1 MVWNIIKKLFSS
13 EKTQE
18 ISSVELPLT
27 PEIIENLPAAD
38 DVKFYRDSKR
48 LLQRFDEYITA
59 AEIESL
65 QLCEE
70 LDDTLEQQEK
80 VKTQLRTLHSPGSW
94 KERALLLQLDRL
106 TLHGDNTK
114 QRVEIFAQNIKVYLN
129 LISKIQDIKAMRM
142 NGLDEEKIETIWLE
156 FKDTVDEYHK
166 RLSAEE
172 AGFQSEMTTTQ
183 ATESRLKELRDEVLP
198 DEPAEVKAPAT
209 EKIDEVL
216 EKRASRPWPPI
227 TEEEDFEDDEDEGE
241 ELEPM
246 LECS

>member
-1 MVWNIIKKLFSS
+1 MIWKILKKLFSS
-13 EKTQE
+13 EEPELTE
-18 ISSVELPLT
+18 EELPLT
-27 PEIIENLPAAD
+27 PELIENLPAAD

-59 AEIESL
+59 AEMESL

-80 VKTQLRTLHSPGSW
+80 VKTQLRTLHKPGSW
-94 KERALLLQLDRL
+94 HERALLLQLDRL

-114 QRVEIFAQNIKVYLN
+114 QRIEIFAQNIKVYLN

-172 AGFQSEMTTTQ
+172 AGFQSELTTTS
-183 ATESRLKELRDEVLP
+183 ATESRLKELREEVLP
-198 DEPAEVKAPAT
+198 DEPLAT
-209 EKIDEVL
+209 KSNTAKIDEVL
-216 EKRASRPWPPI
+216 EKRASRPWPPEAPEAI
-227 TEEEDFEDDEDEGE
+227 EEEFNEDEGD
-241 ELEPM
+241 ELEPI